1 MPFPGGDMRVV
12 FHIKNMK
19 NYVLKIYKNNKTYLI
34 EKTLLR
40 EGARDY
46 GKFYTVQYNEK
57 PKRLI
62 KRLDRYGIYYK
73 WYRSEYERAGNYRQV
88 FFERTKGPYRC
99 RYCHRR
105 LKKAYMQIDHIVPV
119 AAVQRSAYARFLLH
133 LEGAEN
139 VNSIRNLA
147 PACKKCNK
155 KKLDKMGLWILRGWL
170 GKYEAYWVI
179 RRIVIVLL
187 IVLLCIVSL
196 ALLSFVPE
204 TKNVPY
210 LWEISVFFRE
220 LVFPERWRTGGTMTI
235 MLLS

>member
-1 MPFPGGDMRVV
+1 MRN
-12 FHIKNMK
+12 F
-19 NYVLKIYKNNKTYLI
+19 VLKIYKNKNIYLV
-34 EKTLLR
+34 ERTLLR

-46 GKFYTVQYNEK
+46 GRYYTIQYNEK

-62 KRLDRYGIYYK
+62 KRLDRYGIYYR

-105 LKKAYMQIDHIVPV
+105 LKKTYMQIDHIVPV

-155 KKLDKMGLWILRGWL
+155 KKLDKMGLWVIRGWL
-170 GKYEAYWVI
+170 GKYEAYWVVKHI
-179 RRIVIVLL
+179 ITALFFFFL
-187 IVLLCIVSL
+187 SL
-196 ALLSFVPE
+196 FIISLLSYIPAIQNLPYFGGTAVCIREFLLSLRLFRRLRRFFVSS
-204 TKNVPY
+204 
-210 LWEISVFFRE
+210 SVFAY
-220 LVFPERWRTGGTMTI
+220 
-235 MLLS
+235 

>member
-1 MPFPGGDMRVV
+1 
-12 FHIKNMK
+12 MK

-46 GKFYTVQYNEK
+46 GRYYTIQYNEK

-62 KRLDRYGIYYK
+62 KRLDRYGIYYR

>member
-1 MPFPGGDMRVV
+1 
-12 FHIKNMK
+12 MK
-19 NYVLKIYKNNKTYLI
+19 NFVLKIYKNQNIYRV
-34 EKTLLR
+34 ERTLYR
-40 EGARDY
+40 EGAKDCGRY
-46 GKFYTVQYNEK
+46 YTIQYNEK

-62 KRLDRYGIYYK
+62 KRLDRYGIYYR

-119 AAVQRSAYARFLLH
+119 AAVQRSARARFFLH

-155 KKLDKMGLWILRGWL
+155 KKLDKMGLWVLRGWL

-179 RRIVIVLL
+179 KRIAIFLFIL
-187 IVLLCIVSL
+187 FLCFFSL
-196 ALLSFVPE
+196 ALLSYVPSVRS
-204 TKNVPY
+204 VPCLY
-210 LWEISVFFRE
+210 DVSVFLRE
-220 LVFPERWRTGGTMTI
+220 LFFGRWLRSGT
-235 MLLS
+235 LSGSAGISAY

>member
-1 MPFPGGDMRVV
+1 MRVV

-62 KRLDRYGIYYK
+62 KRLDRYGIYYR

-105 LKKAYMQIDHIVPV
+105 LKKTYMQIDHIVPV

-155 KKLDKMGLWILRGWL
+155 KKLDKMGLWVLRGWL

-179 RRIVIVLL
+179 KRIVIFLFIL
-187 IVLLCIVSL
+187 FLCLFSL
-196 ALLSFVPE
+196 ALLSYVPSM
-204 TKNVPY
+204 KNVPFLY
-210 LWEISVFFRE
+210 DAAVFLRE
-220 LVFPERWRTGGTMTI
+220 LFFGRWLRSGT
-235 MLLS
+235 LSGSEGISAY